1 MFLMLWVNDF
11 WTLKDIPKWLKHAG
25 PEDDYLGFSDI
36 IFPWF
41 LFVMGMSIPFSIE
54 NRIKMDQKKYDIYKH
69 VFYRSAALLTMGL
82 FHMNMEMYNNDL
94 SILSKPV
101 FVITSTTAFFMIWNN
116 SKIKSRLSQSLSFLG
131 IFILVIMYSI
141 FIGKDYN
148 GDAIGFGIHWWG
160 ILGLIGWTYVI
171 AAPAYLIFRKSLR
184 SFLIILFFCMILNI
198 FSSAGISY
206 GIFSWQKPNSLP
218 GGGGLHLLT
227 FAGIINSIFLMRFM
241 ENHNKKKLYLS
252 IIFMIICSLILGIIF
267 REFFIISKIKGT
279 ISWILLS
286 LSSAFLFFLL
296 LHWIVDVKRYLSWY
310 HPISVAG
317 VATLTCYLVPYFYYN
332 FNSIFGINIPVVF
345 STGVLGLIKS
355 VIYSYI
361 IILITRGLKTINIEL
376 KI

>member
-1 MFLMLWVNDF
+1 
-11 WTLKDIPKWLKHAG
+11 
-25 PEDDYLGFSDI
+25 
-36 IFPWF
+36 
-41 LFVMGMSIPFSIE
+41 
-54 NRIKMDQKKYDIYKH
+54 
-69 VFYRSAALLTMGL
+69 
-82 FHMNMEMYNNDL
+82 
-94 SILSKPV
+94 
-101 FVITSTTAFFMIWNN
+101 WNN

-184 SFLIILFFCMILNI
+184 SFLIILFFCTILNI

-317 VATLTCYLVPYFYYN
+317 VATLTCY
-332 FNSIFGINIPVVF
+332 
-345 STGVLGLIKS
+345 
-355 VIYSYI
+355 
-361 IILITRGLKTINIEL
+361 
-376 KI
+376 